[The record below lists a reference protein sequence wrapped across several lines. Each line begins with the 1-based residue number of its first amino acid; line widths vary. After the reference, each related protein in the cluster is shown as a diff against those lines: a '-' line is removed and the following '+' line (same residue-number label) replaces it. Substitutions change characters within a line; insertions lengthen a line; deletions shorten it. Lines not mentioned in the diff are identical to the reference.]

1 MKSDVVSKQYSQSF
15 KGSKHY
21 LVESPDSECG
31 RYKYG
36 SFEQCSPAILC
47 TKQSYN
53 YCGALLPHTMP
64 TEPSNKSNK
73 GSESTSKSN
82 VISQY
87 LPFVSNALADG
98 GDRVPVNSMSDQVA
112 DVIEETRTLS
122 QSAMSISDMREQI
135 LGMPMLLS

>member
-1 MKSDVVSKQYSQSF
+1 MQSCN
-15 KGSKHY
+15 SLH
-21 LVESPDSECG
+21 ET
-31 RYKYG
+31 
-36 SFEQCSPAILC
+36 IL
-47 TKQSYN
+47 QLLWR
-53 YCGALLPHTMP
+53 ALFPHTMP

-98 GDRVPVNSMSDQVA
+98 GDPVPVNSMSDQVV